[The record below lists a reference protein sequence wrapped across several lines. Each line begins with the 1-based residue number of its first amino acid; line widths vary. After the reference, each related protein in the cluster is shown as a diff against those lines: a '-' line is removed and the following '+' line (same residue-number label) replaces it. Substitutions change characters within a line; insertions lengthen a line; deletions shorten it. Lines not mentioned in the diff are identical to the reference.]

1 MAVLGS
7 ISTGELLNGSIYM
20 IFFGLGTV
28 PLMTAAVY
36 LGNFL
41 KVSVRNKIQKAIPI
55 FVIIIGLLF
64 VLRGMGL
71 GIPYVSPPRD
81 TQLIISNDPNSCL
94 TE

>member
-1 MAVLGS
+1 
-7 ISTGELLNGSIYM
+7 M

-28 PLMTAAVY
+28 PMMTGAVY

-64 VLRGMGL
+64 ILRGMGL
-71 GIPYVSPPRD
+71 GIPYISPND
-81 TQLIISNDPNSCL
+81 AKLNISNDASSCT